1 VEPKPKQLPT
11 VNKDFKM
18 SFHWRAIY
26 YQVQKIQDSNFGKL
40 TEDASN
46 LFSLFQQDSELN
58 NSFFKVES
66 DDENRL
72 ANCCFMSKRMKTLM
86 DYFYDVVI
94 IDATHKSNR
103 FNLPLLDIV
112 IINNLRK
119 TCFTFFALLKN
130 QQFESYAWAL
140 QHFKSQIKKVPT
152 VIFSDDEESLVK
164 GKYYK
169 FFKKYF

>member
-1 VEPKPKQLPT
+1 MEPKSKQLPT

-46 LFSLFQQDSELN
+46 FFSLFQQDSELN

-66 DDENRL
+66 DDESRL
-72 ANCCFMSKRMKTLM
+72 TNCCFMSKRMKTLM

-94 IDATHKSNR
+94 IQSWTK
-103 FNLPLLDIV
+103 V
-112 IINNLRK
+112 LR
-119 TCFTFFALLKN
+119 
-130 QQFESYAWAL
+130 
-140 QHFKSQIKKVPT
+140 HR
-152 VIFSDDEESLVK
+152 
-164 GKYYK
+164 K
-169 FFKKYF
+169 F

>member
-1 VEPKPKQLPT
+1 MEPKSKQLPT

-40 TEDASN
+40 TEDVSN

-112 IINNLRK
+112 IINNLGK

-152 VIFSDDEESLVK
+152 VIFSDDEESLAK

-169 FFKKYF
+169 FF